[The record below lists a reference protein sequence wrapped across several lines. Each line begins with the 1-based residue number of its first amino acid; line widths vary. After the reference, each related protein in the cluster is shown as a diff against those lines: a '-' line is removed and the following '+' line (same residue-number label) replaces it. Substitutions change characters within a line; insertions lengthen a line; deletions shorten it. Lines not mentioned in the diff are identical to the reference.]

1 MLKVIETQQL
11 TFNYNVLDRDT
22 AMVVQAA
29 TQRIVVRARRMAED
43 AALIGA
49 DLIKVKEA
57 LPHGSFGEWVK
68 TEFPFSQST
77 ANKWMQ
83 VARVYGTKFTGPTNL
98 ATAAIEVIEELV
110 APKTPLEVREEIEK
124 MIEAGEVV
132 TKATV
137 AKLTAEIEA
146 AKKGRDLA
154 DHDATVAE
162 EKAEALKAGLD
173 TLNKTI
179 DERVSVEVAKASE
192 NIRSGY
198 EDEIERLKAQ
208 IEDLRKPKN
217 VTTIDNET
225 GNIIQFHR
233 ELSED
238 EAAEIDASGDE
249 MIGADFNEVATDTER
264 AVAFFGSVRAMASA
278 KADPSAVYAYIVK
291 RSSKTLIAEYM
302 GMVDAVMSQLKSV
315 KDMHNG

>member
-1 MLKVIETQQL
+1 MLKVIENEQMS
-11 TFNYNVLDRDT
+11 FNYDAVPAPVAIKARE
-22 AMVVQAA
+22 AA
-29 TQRIVVRARRMAED
+29 ERIKLRLHRSAED
-43 AALIGA
+43 IIEIGK
-49 DLIKVKEA
+49 DLVSIKESIGHGKFIPWINSEFQMSEA
-57 LPHGSFGEWVK
+57 
-68 TEFPFSQST
+68 T
-77 ANKWMQ
+77 AKRFMS
-83 VARVYGTKFTGPTNL
+83 VARYSKGKSLTLSDLEPTALYEL
-98 ATAAIEVIEELV
+98 A
-110 APKTPLEVREEIEK
+110 APKTPIEVREEIEK

-162 EKAEALKAGLD
+162 EKAEALKTGLD
-173 TLNKTI
+173 TLNKSI
-179 DERVSVEVAKASE
+179 DERVSAEVAKASE

-217 VTTIDNET
+217 ITTIDNET

-233 ELSED
+233 EMSED
-238 EAAEIDASGDE
+238 EAAEIDATGDE

>member
-1 MLKVIETQQL
+1 MLKVIENEQYAFDYAALQPAVAL
-11 TFNYNVLDRDT
+11 EVK
-22 AMVVQAA
+22 AA
-29 TQRIVVRARRMAED
+29 TQRIVVRMETMMEHAVA
-43 AALIGA
+43 IGR
-49 DLIKVKEA
+49 DLISVKEI
-57 LPHGSFGEWVK
+57 LPHGQFGEWLE
-68 TEFPFSQST
+68 TEFPLSAIT
-77 ANKWMQ
+77 AQRWMKA
-83 VARVYGTKFTGPTNL
+83 ARYVEGKNFPGKYLDGLGIKM
-98 ATAAIEVIEELV
+98 IEELLS
-110 APKTPLEVREEIEK
+110 AKTPLEVREEIEK

>member
-1 MLKVIETQQL
+1 MLKVIDNEQMS
-11 TFNYNVLDRDT
+11 FNYDAVPAPV
-22 AMVVQAA
+22 AMQAREA
-29 TQRIVVRARRMAED
+29 AERIKLRLRRSAED
-43 AALIGA
+43 IIEIGRDLNAVKASIGHGNFLPWIEAEFGMSRQTA
-49 DLIKVKEA
+49 DR
-57 LPHGSFGEWVK
+57 FR
-68 TEFPFSQST
+68 
-77 ANKWMQ
+77 Q
-83 VARVYGTKFTGPTNL
+83 VADVYGSKLPTVGNL
-98 ATAAIEVIEELV
+98 DTSALYELA

-137 AKLTAEIEA
+137 AKLTAEIDA

-154 DHDATVAE
+154 DHDATIAE
-162 EKAEALKAGLD
+162 EKAEALKTGLD
-173 TLNKTI
+173 TLNKSI

-192 NIRSGY
+192 NIRAGY

-217 VTTIDNET
+217 ITTIDNET

>member
-1 MLKVIETQQL
+1 MLKVIDNKQIS
-11 TFNYNVLDRDT
+11 FNYDAVPAPVAL
-22 AMVVQAA
+22 QAREA
-29 TQRIVVRARRMAED
+29 AERIKLRLRRSAED
-43 AALIGA
+43 IIEIGR
-49 DLIKVKEA
+49 DLLSTQSSIGHGNF
-57 LPHGSFGEWVK
+57 LPWISAEFGMSK
-68 TEFPFSQST
+68 ST
-77 ANKWMQ
+77 AYKFMD
-83 VARVYGTKFTGPTNL
+83 VAKAYGAKLPPSGNIDLSALYEL
-98 ATAAIEVIEELV
+98 A

-137 AKLTAEIEA
+137 TKLRAELEA
-146 AKKGRDLA
+146 AQKGRELA
-154 DHDATVAE
+154 DTDASEAE
-162 EKAEALKAGLD
+162 QKADAFKSGLD
-173 TLNKTI
+173 ELNKSI
-179 DERVSVEVAKASE
+179 DERVSAEVAKASE

-217 VTTIDNET
+217 ITTIDNET

>member
-1 MLKVIETQQL
+1 MLKVIENEQMS
-11 TFNYNVLDRDT
+11 FNYDAVP
-22 AMVVQAA
+22 APVAIQAREA
-29 TQRIVVRARRMAED
+29 AERIKLRLRRSAED
-43 AALIGA
+43 IIEIGRDLNAVKASIGHGKFLPWIEAEFGMGRTTAWKFMAVADAYGAKVHQVNKLDPSALY
-49 DLIKVKEA
+49 E
-57 LPHGSFGEWVK
+57 
-68 TEFPFSQST
+68 
-77 ANKWMQ
+77 
-83 VARVYGTKFTGPTNL
+83 L
-98 ATAAIEVIEELV
+98 A
-110 APKTPLEVREEIEK
+110 APKTPIEVREEIEK

-137 AKLTAEIEA
+137 AKLTAEIES

-162 EKAEALKAGLD
+162 EKAEALKTGLD
-173 TLNKTI
+173 TLNKSI
-179 DERVSVEVAKASE
+179 DERVSAEVAKASE

-217 VTTIDNET
+217 ITTIDNET

-238 EAAEIDASGDE
+238 EAVEIDASGDE